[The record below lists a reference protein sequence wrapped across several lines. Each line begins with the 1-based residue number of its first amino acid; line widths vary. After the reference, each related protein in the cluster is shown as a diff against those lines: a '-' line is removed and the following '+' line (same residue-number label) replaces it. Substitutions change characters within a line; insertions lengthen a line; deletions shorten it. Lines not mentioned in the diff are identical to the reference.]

1 MSAVASPLC
10 VLVDPWT
17 LHLPQLGLLAWDPE
31 RANSH
36 LPHRIPELLSI
47 DHIAVPESAKI
58 HSTTRVIAQDAAG
71 NRLSDHDA
79 YSTEVR
85 LA

>member
-1 MSAVASPLC
+1 MHGREYTGSVAGRTAISAA
-10 VLVDPWT
+10 LVDLRLTVPT
-17 LHLPQLGLLAWDPE
+17 E
-31 RANSH
+31 Y

-58 HSTTRVIAQDAAG
+58 HSTTRIIAQAAAG

-79 YSTEVR
+79 YTTEVR